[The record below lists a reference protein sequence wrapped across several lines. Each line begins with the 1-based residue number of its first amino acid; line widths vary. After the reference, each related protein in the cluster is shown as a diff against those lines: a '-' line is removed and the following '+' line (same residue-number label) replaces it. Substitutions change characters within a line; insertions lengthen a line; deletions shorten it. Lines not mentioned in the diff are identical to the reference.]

1 MKKIIA
7 LSLLVGLSGCA
18 QIKMMLVKHDSALA
32 NLYVETVV
40 RVEEAKCEAPVS
52 LLVAQDAANRMAK
65 YAEFRDDPQKES
77 ARAVHVNIGKAIN
90 TKDEAACKRWLN
102 LSHQRLNI
110 LNKAWGDR

>member
-7 LSLLVGLSGCA
+7 LSLLVGLNGCA
-18 QIKMMLVKHDSALA
+18 QIKMMLVKHDPALA

-40 RVEEAKCEAPVS
+40 RVEEAKCDTPAS
-52 LLVAQDAANRMAK
+52 LLIAQDAANRMAK

-77 ARAVHVNIGKAIN
+77 ARAVQVNLGKAIA

-102 LSHQRLNI
+102 LSSQRLGI
-110 LNKAWGDR
+110 LNKAWSDR